1 MAKKAAAS
9 TKKADHVKA
18 VFDAINKA
26 LGKGSVTLLREGLQI
41 QSVEHV
47 IPTGVEVIDNFLFSI
62 GGLPAGRIVEL
73 FSEEGGGKAQPVGTP
88 TLTPHGWVKMGDLK
102 VGDEVIG
109 VDGQAQ
115 RVEGVFPQG
124 VKQTYTLQFS
134 DKTEAIACGEHLWET
149 WTYSDEARGHKPRVM
164 RTAEFLEVALQNGM
178 GNNLWRFPIV
188 APVEFAPKDLPLD
201 PYLLGV
207 LLGDGCLTRG
217 ADIANS
223 SDEMY
228 QKVVAA
234 LPINDTASFN
244 GTSIRI
250 RRAERINSLDGSP
263 IPSVTRF
270 ALKALGLF
278 GCRAESKFIPRVYLY
293 GSVPQR
299 IALLQGLLD
308 TDGHATKHHVDYST
322 VSEELA
328 IGVAHLVRSLG
339 GLATIS
345 VKASPKYAYKGEVRI
360 GQKSWRVGVRV
371 PNLEVVT
378 LKKHLNRY
386 SPPQRVIRHLVSVK
400 PFEKQECVCI
410 KVSSARGLYVT
421 DNFIVTHNT
430 SLGYTFLAAAQRAG
444 GLAALWDSEQSFDP
458 ERAQL
463 FGVDTND
470 LLLAQPDHIEELL
483 EGVDVFLRTLEA
495 EKDVGPSVIVWD
507 SIAAASTKAEFEEG
521 FDTKEHAAK
530 KAAALSRAMRIIGP
544 RIKRSK
550 VCMVCINQLRE
561 KVGVVFGNKDTTPG
575 GKAVKFHASLRLQLL
590 GGKAV
595 KDNKTNDHIAKVI
608 TFLVVK
614 SRFSPPYR
622 KALVRL
628 DYASGWNNAWTTLS
642 HAKDRGVIAKDTKM
656 STKAYKES
664 VAALGWDIP
673 ENVEV
678 ANALLDE
685 TETTE
690 ASE

>member
-73 FSEEGGGKAQPVGTP
+73 FSEEGGGK
-88 TLTPHGWVKMGDLK
+88 
-102 VGDEVIG
+102 
-109 VDGQAQ
+109 
-115 RVEGVFPQG
+115 
-124 VKQTYTLQFS
+124 
-134 DKTEAIACGEHLWET
+134 
-149 WTYSDEARGHKPRVM
+149 
-164 RTAEFLEVALQNGM
+164 
-178 GNNLWRFPIV
+178 
-188 APVEFAPKDLPLD
+188 
-201 PYLLGV
+201 
-207 LLGDGCLTRG
+207 
-217 ADIANS
+217 
-223 SDEMY
+223 
-228 QKVVAA
+228 
-234 LPINDTASFN
+234 
-244 GTSIRI
+244 
-250 RRAERINSLDGSP
+250 
-263 IPSVTRF
+263 
-270 ALKALGLF
+270 
-278 GCRAESKFIPRVYLY
+278 
-293 GSVPQR
+293 
-299 IALLQGLLD
+299 
-308 TDGHATKHHVDYST
+308 
-322 VSEELA
+322 
-328 IGVAHLVRSLG
+328 
-339 GLATIS
+339 
-345 VKASPKYAYKGEVRI
+345 
-360 GQKSWRVGVRV
+360 
-371 PNLEVVT
+371 
-378 LKKHLNRY
+378 
-386 SPPQRVIRHLVSVK
+386 
-400 PFEKQECVCI
+400 
-410 KVSSARGLYVT
+410 
-421 DNFIVTHNT
+421 T
-430 SLGYTFLAAAQRAG
+430 SLGYSFLAAAQRAG

-463 FGVDTND
+463 FGVNTND

-664 VAALGWDIP
+664 VAALGWDVP